1 MDSAAAIV
9 WRGKCLNLTVII
21 LMFGPPGC
29 GKGTQACEIVGL
41 TRITAIS
48 TGDMLRGEMKA
59 GTELGK
65 KAQEIM
71 AAGGLVSDELVNDM
85 LVSRISRPDCN
96 EGFLL
101 DGYPRTVEQAKF
113 LDRLLDRRGYPMPI
127 VFHLDVPSH
136 VVVGRITARRQ
147 CPVCGRIYNALY
159 QPPKVEGVCDFDE
172 GVLFTRKDDT
182 EETVRERLRAY
193 AELTDPVIAHYR
205 SANYRRIDGTQSPE
219 KVFEE
224 IAATLQ
230 SQLVAQAG

>member
-1 MDSAAAIV
+1 
-9 WRGKCLNLTVII
+9 
-21 LMFGPPGC
+21 MFGPPGC

-41 TRITAIS
+41 TKITAIS

-59 GTELGK
+59 GTELGL
-65 KAQEIM
+65 KAQSIM
-71 AAGGLVSDELVNDM
+71 AAGGLVNDELVNDM
-85 LVSRISRPDCN
+85 LVSRISRSDC
-96 EGFLL
+96 EDGFLL
-101 DGYPRTVEQAKF
+101 DGYPRTVEQAKY
-113 LDRLLDRRGYPMPI
+113 LDGVLQRRGYPAPI
-127 VFHLDVPSH
+127 VFHLDVPAD

-159 QPPKVEGVCDFDE
+159 QPPKVEGKCDFDD

-193 AELTDPVIAHYR
+193 AELTDPVIAHYKCGH
-205 SANYRRIDGTQSPE
+205 YFRIDGTQSPE

-230 SQLVAQAG
+230 GQLMAHAG